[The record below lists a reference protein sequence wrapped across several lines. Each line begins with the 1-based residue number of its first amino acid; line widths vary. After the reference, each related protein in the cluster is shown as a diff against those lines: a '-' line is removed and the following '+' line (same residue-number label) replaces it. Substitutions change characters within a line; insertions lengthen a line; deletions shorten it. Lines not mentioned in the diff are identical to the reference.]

1 MPLWQKMPRNGKTVK
16 LANYWDSSERGERV
30 MGQGLT
36 ERNKS
41 RTRRE
46 LAEAASRLFLERGYS
61 STTVQ
66 DIVDAVDIS
75 PRTFFRYFPCKED
88 VVTAIASLSMDDS
101 IDHLAEHDP
110 TEPIGQVLRAMMRTS
125 LSRVCEDPV
134 SARAFQ
140 VMLRDTPTLR
150 GRWLEE
156 QRRNRDRLAEAVRP
170 WFAPDSHPLVRHL
183 VAGAALLAVDEVMAC
198 WADDAT
204 NPDVVEMLDEAFDV
218 LENSLFEEVAPA
230 RPGPP
235 KAKTP
240 E

>member
-1 MPLWQKMPRNGKTVK
+1 
-16 LANYWDSSERGERV
+16 

-36 ERNKS
+36 ERNKN

-88 VVTAIASLSMDDS
+88 VVTAIARLSMDDS
-101 IDHLAEHDP
+101 IDHLAEHEP

-125 LSRVCEDPV
+125 LTRVCEDPA

-170 WFAPDSHPLVRHL
+170 WFAPHGHPLVRHL

-218 LENSLFEEVAPA
+218 LENSLFGGVE
-230 RPGPP
+230 
-235 KAKTP
+235 
-240 E
+240 

>member
-1 MPLWQKMPRNGKTVK
+1 M
-16 LANYWDSSERGERV
+16 AS
-30 MGQGLT
+30 GLT

-66 DIVDAVDIS
+66 DIVDAVDVS

-101 IDHLAEHDP
+101 IDHLTEHE
-110 TEPIGQVLRAMMRTS
+110 TSEPIGRVLRATMTAS
-125 LSRVCEDPV
+125 LSQVDEDPAA
-134 SARAFQ
+134 ARAFQ

-156 QRRNRDRLAEAVRP
+156 QRRNRDRLARAIRP
-170 WFAPDSHPLVRHL
+170 WF
-183 VAGAALLAVDEVMAC
+183 VAR
-198 WADDAT
+198 
-204 NPDVVEMLDEAFDV
+204 
-218 LENSLFEEVAPA
+218 
-230 RPGPP
+230 RPGPSSP
-235 KAKTP
+235 TGRGRCPPRRGGGHGTLGRGFGQRQCPGIAGRGV
-240 E
+240 

>member
-1 MPLWQKMPRNGKTVK
+1 
-16 LANYWDSSERGERV
+16 

-36 ERNKS
+36 ERNKN

-66 DIVDAVDIS
+66 DIVDVVDIS

-101 IDHLAEHDP
+101 IDHLAEHEP
-110 TEPIGQVLRAMMRTS
+110 TEPVGQVLRAMMTAS
-125 LSRVCEDPV
+125 LSRVYEDPA

-140 VMLRDTPTLR
+140 VMLRYTPTLR

-156 QRRNRDRLAEAVRP
+156 QRRNRDRLAEALRP
-170 WFAPDSHPLVRHL
+170 WFGPDSRPLVRHL
-183 VAGAALLAVDEVMAC
+183 MAGAALLAVDEVMAC
-198 WADDAT
+198 WAYDAA
-204 NPDVVEMLDEAFDV
+204 NPDVLELLDEAFDL
-218 LENSLFEEVAPA
+218 LEGSLYERAAANTEV
-230 RPGPP
+230 
-235 KAKTP
+235 
-240 E
+240 

>member
-1 MPLWQKMPRNGKTVK
+1 MAKRRTVPMK
-16 LANYWDSSERGERV
+16 RDGSEKGERV

-36 ERNKS
+36 ERNKT

-66 DIVDAVDIS
+66 DIVDVVDIS

-88 VVTAIASLSMDDS
+88 VVNAIASLSMDDS
-101 IDHLAEHDP
+101 IDHLAEHEP
-110 TEPIGQVLRAMMRTS
+110 TEPVGQVLRAMMTAS
-125 LSRVCEDPV
+125 LSRVYADPA

-156 QRRNRDRLAEAVRP
+156 QRRNRDRLAEALRP
-170 WFAPDSHPLVRHL
+170 WFAPDSRPLVRHL

-198 WADDAT
+198 WADDDAS
-204 NPDVVEMLDEAFDV
+204 PDVLELLNEAFDL
-218 LENSLFEEVAPA
+218 LEDSLLNGAASNTEA
-230 RPGPP
+230 
-235 KAKTP
+235 
-240 E
+240 

>member
-1 MPLWQKMPRNGKTVK
+1 MAT
-16 LANYWDSSERGERV
+16 
-30 MGQGLT
+30 GLT

-66 DIVDAVDIS
+66 DIVDAVDVS

-101 IDHLAEHDP
+101 IDHLSEHDP
-110 TEPIGQVLRAMMRTS
+110 SEPVGQVLRSMMTAS
-125 LSRVCEDPV
+125 LCRVKQDPV
-134 SARAFQ
+134 AARAFQ

-156 QRRNRDRLAEAVRP
+156 QRRSRDRLADALCP
-170 WFAPDSHPLVRHL
+170 WFPPGGRPLVRHL
-183 VAGAALLAVDEVMAC
+183 VAGAALLAVDEVMAS
-198 WADDAT
+198 WAADPSD
-204 NPDVVEMLDEAFDV
+204 PDVLALLDEAFDL
-218 LENSLFEEVAPA
+218 LESSLFAS
-230 RPGPP
+230 
-235 KAKTP
+235 
-240 E
+240 

>member
-1 MPLWQKMPRNGKTVK
+1 MAR
-16 LANYWDSSERGERV
+16 
-30 MGQGLT
+30 GLT

-66 DIVDAVDIS
+66 DIVDVVDVS
-75 PRTFFRYFPCKED
+75 PRTFFRYFPCKGD

-101 IDHLAEHDP
+101 IDYLTEHEP
-110 TEPIGQVLRAMMRTS
+110 SEPIGQVLRAMMTAS
-125 LSRVCEDPV
+125 LSRVYEDPV
-134 SARAFQ
+134 AARAFQ

-156 QRRNRDRLAEAVRP
+156 QRRNRDRLADALRP
-170 WFAPDSHPLVRHL
+170 WFAPDGHPLVRHL

-198 WADDAT
+198 WAEDPT
-204 NPDVVEMLDEAFDV
+204 NPDVLGLLHEAFDL
-218 LENSLFEEVAPA
+218 LESSLFDGAGKDLSVGTNSTE
-230 RPGPP
+230 
-235 KAKTP
+235 
-240 E
+240 

>member
-1 MPLWQKMPRNGKTVK
+1 MAAR
-16 LANYWDSSERGERV
+16 
-30 MGQGLT
+30 GLT

-66 DIVDAVDIS
+66 DIVDVVDVS

-101 IDHLAEHDP
+101 IDHLSEH
-110 TEPIGQVLRAMMRTS
+110 EPSEPVGQVLRSMMTAS
-125 LSRVCEDPV
+125 LSRVKQDPV
-134 SARAFQ
+134 AARAFQ

-156 QRRNRDRLAEAVRP
+156 QRRNRDRLADALRP
-170 WFAPDSHPLVRHL
+170 WFPPDGRPLVRRL
-183 VAGAALLAVDEVMAC
+183 VAGAALLAVDEVMAS
-198 WADDAT
+198 WAADPSD
-204 NPDVVEMLDEAFDV
+204 PDVLSLLDEAFDL
-218 LENSLFEEVAPA
+218 LESSLFV
-230 RPGPP
+230 
-235 KAKTP
+235 
-240 E
+240 

>member
-1 MPLWQKMPRNGKTVK
+1 
-16 LANYWDSSERGERV
+16 

-36 ERNKS
+36 ERNRS

-66 DIVDAVDIS
+66 DIVDVADIS

-101 IDHLAEHDP
+101 IDYLAEHEP
-110 TEPIGQVLRAMMRTS
+110 IEPIGQVLRSMMRAS

-140 VMLRDTPTLR
+140 VILRDTPTLR

-156 QRRNRDRLAEAVRP
+156 QRRNRDRLAEALRP
-170 WFAPDSHPLVRHL
+170 WFVSDGHPLVRHL

-198 WADDAT
+198 WADDPT
-204 NPDVVEMLDEAFDV
+204 NPNVVEMLDEAFDL
-218 LENSLFEEVAPA
+218 LENYLFEGRAQVQPSSPKIR
-230 RPGPP
+230 RP
-235 KAKTP
+235 K
-240 E
+240 

>member
-1 MPLWQKMPRNGKTVK
+1 MCHRLAKRLIRVDKWDGGEKGK
-16 LANYWDSSERGERV
+16 RV

-36 ERNKS
+36 ERNKN
-41 RTRRE
+41 RVRRE

-66 DIVDAVDIS
+66 DIVDVVDIS

-101 IDHLAEHDP
+101 IDHLAEHEP
-110 TEPIGQVLRAMMRTS
+110 TEPVGRVLRAMMTAS
-125 LSRVCEDPV
+125 LSRVYEDPA

-156 QRRNRDRLAEAVRP
+156 QRRNRDRLAEALRP
-170 WFAPDSHPLVRHL
+170 WFASDGRPLVRHL

-198 WADDAT
+198 WADDAAH
-204 NPDVVEMLDEAFDV
+204 PDVLELLDEAFDL
-218 LENSLFEEVAPA
+218 LEGSLLERPA
-230 RPGPP
+230 ANTEP
-235 KAKTP
+235 
-240 E
+240 